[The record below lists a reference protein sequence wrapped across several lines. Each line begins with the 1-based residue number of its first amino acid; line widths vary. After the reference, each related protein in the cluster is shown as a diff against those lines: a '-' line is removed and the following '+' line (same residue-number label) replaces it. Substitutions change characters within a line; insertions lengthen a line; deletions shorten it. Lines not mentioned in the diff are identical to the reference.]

1 MKTLTVALERRS
13 YEIHIGSGLLAG
25 AGAAVRAVCPRAGR
39 LFLVT
44 DSHVAPLYARKL
56 EESLTGAGFE
66 VARHVIP
73 AGESSKCAGQLSE
86 LWEQM
91 MDVPLTRTDAV
102 IALGGGV
109 VGDLAGFA
117 AATVLRGVDFIQI
130 PTTLLAQ
137 VDSSVGGK
145 VAVDLK
151 AGKNLAGTP
160 PLPTAWPRSLNT
172 AASGIGNFLTSSGP
186 ARPGPRSWQRSSR
199 SCTPAATSNGRW
211 WSRTSGTPGNGC
223 S

>member
-1 MKTLTVALERRS
+1 MS
-13 YEIHIGSGLLAG
+13 
-25 AGAAVRAVCPRAGR
+25 P
-39 LFLVT
+39 
-44 DSHVAPLYARKL
+44 PYARKL

-151 AGKNLAGTP
+151 AGKNLAGAFWQPKLVLMDTDTLAT
-160 PLPTAWPRSLNT
+160 LPDSHLCRRHGRGHQIRLH
-172 AASGIGNFLTSSGP
+172 
-186 ARPGPRSWQRSSR
+186 PGP
-199 SCTPAATSNGRW
+199 GIF
-211 WSRTSGTPGNGC
+211 
-223 S
+223 